1 VTKALRRHSPCFLIK
16 WSEMDISPEPL
27 YKTSDLYF
35 AAYLKT
41 LGMELLKTERD
52 GRKVIFVFEKKS
64 SFKDLKREYFNRT
77 SRVTALTFVD
87 EIRTLKALTYMAR
100 EEL

>member
-1 VTKALRRHSPCFLIK
+1 MDTEIK
-16 WSEMDISPEPL
+16 PEPL

-41 LGMELLKTERD
+41 TGMELLKTEVE
-52 GRKVIFVFEKKS
+52 GRKVIFVFEKHH

-77 SRVTALTFVD
+77 SRVPALTFVD
-87 EIRTLKALTYMAR
+87 EIRSMKSLTYMAK
-100 EEL
+100 EDL

>member
-1 VTKALRRHSPCFLIK
+1 MNNEIK
-16 WSEMDISPEPL
+16 PEPL

-41 LGMELLKTERD
+41 TGMELLKTEMV

-64 SFKDLKREYFNRT
+64 TFKELKREYFNRS
-77 SRVTALTFVD
+77 SRVPALTFVD
-87 EIRTLKALTYMAR
+87 EIRSMKSLTYMAK
-100 EEL
+100 EES